1 MNAVQRHLGGGRE
14 ERGGEK
20 REEEVRG
27 GERREK
33 ERRGGE
39 RRRERQPR
47 TDRNV
52 CFVLITKQQH
62 KPILQEV
69 RRRGLR
75 LRL

>member
-52 CFVLITKQQH
+52 CFVFLDNKNNNTNQYYK
-62 KPILQEV
+62 
-69 RRRGLR
+69 RYGGGA
-75 LRL
+75 